1 MARMVNRLIEPQTR
15 RRRVPREVFGYPGTE
30 NYLEGEPRPPER
42 VPGDPAA
49 LERLRPAPDQACPPG
64 SRPAPAAQ
72 TGSWEA
78 NGAWQQSAWATS

>member
-30 NYLEGEPRPPER
+30 NYLEREPRPPER

-49 LERLRPAPDQACPPG
+49 LERLRTSKARAERLRAAPRSLG
-64 SRPAPAAQ
+64 RRKKRY
-72 TGSWEA
+72 G
-78 NGAWQQSAWATS
+78 

>member
-1 MARMVNRLIEPQTR
+1 MARMVNRLIEPQTC

-49 LERLRPAPDQACPPG
+49 LERLRTSKARAERLRAAPRSLG
-64 SRPAPAAQ
+64 RRKKRY
-72 TGSWEA
+72 G
-78 NGAWQQSAWATS
+78 